1 MKNKILYI
9 ILASTCIFSAKA
21 QQEAHFTQF
30 ADNQLFVNPAYAGSN
45 EILNA
50 TVLHRQQWV
59 GFTGAPQTSTFSMH
73 SPLSYESVGL
83 GVTMVSDQ
91 IGPLSQNMIYG
102 DFSYTLRF
110 SNQTKLAFGLKA
122 GMNVININSS
132 ELNTTTEN
140 DPNLMKDVRN
150 QVNPNLGFGV
160 YYHSKNWFFGASTP
174 KIFESSY
181 DGTSLNIEKRH
192 FFVNAGTVFK
202 ASPSLKFRPMIQ
214 AKFTEGAPL
223 SLDAAMTAIVQEKVF
238 IGAMYRLN
246 SAGGLFVQYQLAP
259 TFRIGLGTEIGL
271 TEIRK
276 YNDGTFELMLSYDL
290 ANSKSGI
297 KSPRYF

>member
-59 GFTGAPQTSTFSMH
+59 GFTGAPQTPTFSMH

-122 GMNVININSS
+122 GMNVINVNSS
-132 ELNTTTEN
+132 GLNTSTEN

>member
-1 MKNKILYI
+1 
-9 ILASTCIFSAKA
+9 
-21 QQEAHFTQF
+21 
-30 ADNQLFVNPAYAGSN
+30 
-45 EILNA
+45 
-50 TVLHRQQWV
+50 
-59 GFTGAPQTSTFSMH
+59 
-73 SPLSYESVGL
+73 
-83 GVTMVSDQ
+83 
-91 IGPLSQNMIYG
+91 
-102 DFSYTLRF
+102 
-110 SNQTKLAFGLKA
+110 
-122 GMNVININSS
+122 
-132 ELNTTTEN
+132 
-140 DPNLMKDVRN
+140 
-150 QVNPNLGFGV
+150 
-160 YYHSKNWFFGASTP
+160 
-174 KIFESSY
+174 
-181 DGTSLNIEKRH
+181 
-192 FFVNAGTVFK
+192 VNAGTVLK
-202 ASPSLKFRPMIQ
+202 ASPSLKLRPMIQ

>member
-1 MKNKILYI
+1 
-9 ILASTCIFSAKA
+9 
-21 QQEAHFTQF
+21 
-30 ADNQLFVNPAYAGSN
+30 
-45 EILNA
+45 
-50 TVLHRQQWV
+50 
-59 GFTGAPQTSTFSMH
+59 MH

-122 GMNVININSS
+122 GMNVINVNSS
-132 ELNTTTEN
+132 GLNTSTEN

>member
-122 GMNVININSS
+122 GMNVINVNSS
-132 ELNTTTEN
+132 GLNTSTEN

-259 TFRIGLGTEIGL
+259 TFKIGLGTEIGL